1 MHLTKW
7 RKTKITT
14 ESSDSQGDLNQSMQ
28 NTYDIEII
36 FINKNLS
43 HSRHIET
50 IINQSK
56 KIPSVN

>member
-14 ESSDSQGDLNQSMQ
+14 ESSDSQGDLNQSTQ

-43 HSRHIET
+43 HSRHI
-50 IINQSK
+50 
-56 KIPSVN
+56 